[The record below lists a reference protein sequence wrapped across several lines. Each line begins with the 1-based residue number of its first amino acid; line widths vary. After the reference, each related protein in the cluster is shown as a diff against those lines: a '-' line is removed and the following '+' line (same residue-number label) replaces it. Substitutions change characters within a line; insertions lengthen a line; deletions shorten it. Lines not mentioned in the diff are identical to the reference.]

1 MNIYRIHRDFQL
13 FGFQDSIG
21 GSPVLQT
28 TLSKYQE
35 TIVSQKKLNLKDV
48 ISENELEKNEL
59 PALIF
64 HANCLFTSQ
73 FLNAAMNYVKATD
86 GKQNLQFGLVL
97 NENTLRF
104 SLPTEKHSSTRKLS
118 FFYKANNDVHFQYV
132 ELTGQEFE
140 MKIPM
145 PKQIVPP
152 GFYSLSQSE
161 VFAADIISPFHLLQA
176 NMGLNMNRIIPTQRR
191 IPKSLRE
198 KWTKPNNFF
207 AVLGLKLLN
216 RKGKNCNI
224 HPSAVVEGCIL
235 GDNVIVGANAVL
247 RLSIIGSDTH
257 ISDSAVVTYSVIG
270 ERNYVSALNQ
280 LSFCLTY
287 EDVFTIH
294 GPYQFSVFGR
304 STAVFATI
312 NCDIRLD
319 EKTISIE
326 TSNGVLD
333 SEQHLLGIAYGH
345 GSKVGASNIIASG
358 RLVPNKTILNPP
370 DFIHLKFP
378 PSG

>member
-1 MNIYRIHRDFQL
+1 MNIYRIHSDFKL

-21 GSPVLQT
+21 SSPVLQT
-28 TLSKYQE
+28 SLSDYQE
-35 TIVSQKKLNLKDV
+35 KVVTQKNLKITD
-48 ISENELEKNEL
+48 IDSKSALGNMQF
-59 PALIF
+59 PALVF

-73 FLNAAMNYVKATD
+73 FLEDALKYLETADKT
-86 GKQNLQFGLVL
+86 QNIQYGLKL

-104 SLPTEKHSSTRKLS
+104 SLPTEKNAETRKLS
-118 FFYKANNDVHFQYV
+118 FFFKANNDPVYQYV

-152 GFYSLSQSE
+152 GYYSLSQSE

-176 NMGLNMNRIIPTQRR
+176 NMGLNMNRIIPNQKR

-207 AVLGLKLLN
+207 AVLGLKLMN

-326 TSNGVLD
+326 TSNGVIN

-378 PSG
+378 TGE